1 MHVICLVAV
10 KFCISGFTQ
19 KAHHLLNEVTS
30 TIFRL
35 FVVSLLLVVL
45 CVVFALNCLCIIY
58 SIATWW
64 LKSKICV
71 LLEAEKK
78 VGLASTP
85 SLSADQL
92 LLDSPHYFCV
102 RGCVFFV
109 RREVNHIE
117 VGYDGR

>member
-1 MHVICLVAV
+1 MRGSL

-19 KAHHLLNEVTS
+19 KAHHLSSEVTP
-30 TIFRL
+30 TIFSCL
-35 FVVSLLLVVL
+35 LSLLLVVL
-45 CVVFALNCLCIIY
+45 CVVFALNCLCITC

-71 LLEAEKK
+71 LLEVEKK
-78 VGLASTP
+78 VALASTP
-85 SLSADQL
+85 SLSEDQL
-92 LLDSPHYFCV
+92 LLDSPHYFCA

-109 RREVNHIE
+109 RRRVNHIE